1 LKENN
6 WTYKKSGVD
15 IEAGY
20 EAVRLIKQHAQKTFI
35 PGVIGGLGGFGGMF
49 ELPRGYDEPVLIAGT
64 DGVGTKLKIAFESG
78 IHNTIG
84 IDCVAMCVN
93 DIACQGAKPLFFLDY
108 IGIGALDPQ
117 KAADIAEGISK
128 GCIQAGCALIGGE
141 TAEMPGIYKENE
153 YDLVGFAVGI
163 AEKSKIIDGRNIDEG
178 DVLVGVAS
186 SGLHSNGF
194 SLVRKL
200 YEAQGYGLDSFIEQ
214 LGTSLGNELLKP
226 TKIYVPLLAALTQKL
241 DIKGAAH
248 ITGGGWIENIPRIFA
263 NDGLKAVVKKIP
275 APPVFELL
283 AQWGNIDEH
292 NMYSTFNMGL
302 GLLLAVSEN
311 HAAEAV
317 EIIDS
322 MGEEGYVMGSV
333 AKRADEEESILIV

>member
-1 LKENN
+1 LEGNN

-20 EAVRLIKQHAQKTFI
+20 EAVKLIKKHAEKTFI
-35 PGVIGGLGGFGGMF
+35 PGVFGGLGGFGGMF
-49 ELPRGYDEPVLIAGT
+49 ELPRGYEEPVLIAGT

-78 IHNTIG
+78 IHNTVG

-108 IGIGALDPQ
+108 IGIGALDPN
-117 KAADIAEGISK
+117 KAALIAEGISE

-153 YDLVGFAVGI
+153 YDLAGFAVGV
-163 AEKSKIIDGRNIDEG
+163 AEKSKIIDGRNICEG
-178 DVLVGVAS
+178 DVLIGIAS

-200 YEAQGYGLDSFIEQ
+200 YEAQGCGLDSYVEQ
-214 LGTSLGNELLKP
+214 LGDSLGNELLKP
-226 TKIYVPLLAALTQKL
+226 TKIYVPLLTALTQRL
-241 DIKGAAH
+241 SVKGAAH

-263 NDGLKAVVKKIP
+263 NDGLKAVVERVP
-275 APPVFELL
+275 APPIFELL
-283 AQWGNIDEH
+283 AQWGNIDDH
-292 NMYSTFNMGL
+292 DMYSTFNMGI
-302 GLLLAVSEN
+302 GLLLAMPGN
-311 HAAEAV
+311 YADEAV
-317 EIIDS
+317 EIIKD
-322 MGEEGYVMGSV
+322 MGEKGYVMGSV
-333 AKRADEEESILIV
+333 EKRENNEERILIV